1 MYFDAITNA
10 VGTPIETSS
19 AWLGPDKTPTF
30 TFGNSSS
37 ITSSK
42 VFNVSFSNPFEHIIT
57 GFFPTYCLYCLNVL
71 LVNFDGVTCMIK
83 SEPSIASL
91 NDVVHSILSGIT
103 TLGKNLHFFSLFIK
117 SLSSS
122 KKDHIFI

>member
-1 MYFDAITNA
+1 
-10 VGTPIETSS
+10 
-19 AWLGPDKTPTF
+19 
-30 TFGNSSS
+30 
-37 ITSSK
+37 
-42 VFNVSFSNPFEHIIT
+42 
-57 GFFPTYCLYCLNVL
+57 
-71 LVNFDGVTCMIK
+71 MIK

-122 KKDHIFI
+122 KKDHIFILFPSFAR